1 MALEKV
7 DLPVLVIGY
16 KRVNTLRIIL
26 EKCLKNSNS
35 VIFVSMDGVSGETN
49 QFENAARDLVRH
61 LHRENPDRFRIR
73 LHDRNLGSAV
83 NVISSLDWFFSEVD
97 RGVILEDD
105 CIPEDTF
112 FEYALSA
119 LSFIESESR
128 IWFCSGYRPEIKLLE
143 EMNYSLCSLPMNWGW
158 GTTSRKWSE
167 IRNLLDLE
175 INEGLITSFFKG
187 PSRVYWNIGHR
198 RIQNGWVD
206 AWDTSVAF
214 LMNLA
219 NRSTLLPNLNLIN
232 NVGNDEHASNTKHA
246 SNFLNSK
253 TYIWNQKRIVID
265 YKEIESIDRV
275 INQDMVGIRRRHQ
288 IIPIIKFV
296 TQKFFGLHKN
306 LGKLNSRLD
315 EVKQVELFNL

>member
-16 KRVNTLRIIL
+16 KRVNTLRVIL
-26 EKCLKNSNS
+26 EKCLKKTNS
-35 VIFVSMDGVSGETN
+35 VIFVSMDGVNGEAN
-49 QFENAARDLVRH
+49 QFENAARDLVRL
-61 LHRENPDRFRIR
+61 LHRENPDRFRVR

-83 NVISSLDWFFSEVD
+83 NVISSLDWFYSEVN

-105 CIPEDTF
+105 CVPEDTF
-112 FEYALSA
+112 FEYAVSA

-128 IWFCSGYRPEIKLLE
+128 IWFCSGYRPEIEHLE
-143 EMNYSLCSLPMNWGW
+143 EMGYSLCSLPMNWGW
-158 GTTSRKWSE
+158 GTTSRKWGE
-167 IRNLLDLE
+167 IRNLLE
-175 INEGLITSFFKG
+175 IETNESLLTSFFKG

-214 LMNLA
+214 LMNVA

-246 SNFLNSK
+246 SSFLNSK
-253 TYIWNQKRIVID
+253 TYVWNQKSIVID
-265 YKEIESIDRV
+265 YKDIKSIDRE
-275 INQDMVGIRRRHQ
+275 INRDMVGIRRKHQ
-288 IIPIIKFV
+288 ILPIIKFV
-296 TQKFFGLHKN
+296 TQKFFRLHKN

-315 EVKQVELFNL
+315 AVKQEELFNL